1 MDQGFW
7 TLVHFFGI
15 MKNLKALIMVSALCV
30 LVGTALFAETNPK
43 ITATPAK
50 ILHLG
55 HVELR
60 GTGFSP
66 KSNVRSH
73 LRRPNGTEFPVLA
86 IYTND
91 KGEFVHDIDTVVMTT
106 GVYELWAED
115 VKTNTTSNVA
125 RFELTMNS
133 KDLEK
138 WFTDCF
144 ALSGSHSLRYLRDLP
159 PNDQRRCGRR

>member
-1 MDQGFW
+1 
-7 TLVHFFGI
+7 
-15 MKNLKALIMVSALCV
+15 MKNLNPLMMVSVLSV
-30 LVGTALFAETNPK
+30 LVGTVLFAQINPK

-55 HVELR
+55 HVEMR
-60 GTGFSP
+60 GTGFTP

-73 LRRPNGTEFPVLA
+73 LRRPNGTEFPVLPM
-86 IYTND
+86 YTND
-91 KGEFVHDIDTVVMTT
+91 KGEFVHDIDTVVMTP

-138 WFTDCF
+138 
-144 ALSGSHSLRYLRDLP
+144 
-159 PNDQRRCGRR
+159 